1 MIRLPLPPGAQA
13 SIGAP
18 YLTVDLTADDPGYEV
33 GKLIY
38 VGATG
43 RYIVA
48 KKGTLPNGLVRLILA
63 KDKRSRAQRRK
74 HK

>member
-18 YLTVDLTADDPGYEV
+18 YLTVD
-33 GKLIY
+33 LIY